1 MEINKI
7 DFEDL
12 SVELSCPIAVDD
24 LRTDF
29 YSTERNKLI
38 AQLNFLKSVVRK
50 LCITYGNTVFVKQTT
65 PIVFTNEMA
74 EMLKSGELEFVNDT
88 DFVKISD
95 KTLVL

>member
-1 MEINKI
+1 MKINKI

-12 SVELSCPIAVDD
+12 SVELSCLIVVDD

-50 LCITYGNTVFVKQTT
+50 LCITYGNTVFVKQATS
-65 PIVFTNEMA
+65 IVFTNEMA
-74 EMLKSGELEFVNDT
+74 EIGGIGVCK
-88 DFVKISD
+88 
-95 KTLVL
+95 

>member
-24 LRTDF
+24 LRMDF

-65 PIVFTNEMA
+65 SIVFTNEMA
-74 EMLKSGELEFVNDT
+74 EMLKSGELKLINKP

>member
-7 DFEDL
+7 EFLDI
-12 SVELSCPIAVDD
+12 SVELSVSIDVD

-29 YSTERNKLI
+29 YSTERCKLI
-38 AQLNFLKSVVRK
+38 EQINFLKSVVRK
-50 LCITYGNTVFVKQTT
+50 LCITDGNTVFVKQTT

-74 EMLKSGELEFVNDT
+74 EMLKSGELAFDNSS
-88 DFVKISD
+88 DFVKIKD

>member
-7 DFEDL
+7 DFEDI
-12 SVELSCPIAVDD
+12 SVELSCSLDVDD
-24 LRTDF
+24 LRTDI

-38 AQLNFLKSVVRK
+38 EQLNFLKSVVRK
-50 LCITYGNTVFVKQTT
+50 LCITNGNMVFVKQTT

-74 EMLKSGELEFVNDT
+74 EMLKSGELEFVNKP

>member
-12 SVELSCPIAVDD
+12 SVELSCPIVVDD

-29 YSTERNKLI
+29 YSIERNKLV

-50 LCITYGNTVFVKQTT
+50 LCITYGNPIFVKQAKS
-65 PIVFTNEMA
+65 IVFTNEMA
-74 EMLKSGELEFVNDT
+74 EMLKSGELGFVNDT